1 VLYIRN
7 ATPQFLETVLAV
19 QRTAEKQRFV
29 IVSPVT
35 FITGRCY
42 IYKDVNNCIIVF
54 DLTCLE
60 LELHSNALEAN
71 MLSITSLIQL
81 DHICGYC
88 GTNQII
94 ATLHLT
100 MTIMCPSGVTTC
112 GLLFQ

>member
-1 VLYIRN
+1 MVIREEAN
-7 ATPQFLETVLAV
+7 
-19 QRTAEKQRFV
+19 
-29 IVSPVT
+29 I
-35 FITGRCY
+35 
-42 IYKDVNNCIIVF
+42 NIIVF

-100 MTIMCPSGVTTC
+100 MTIVMESMEHN
-112 GLLFQ
+112 